1 MTPGRPAT
9 GPHRSLEW
17 ATAGP
22 NETVVQLLKLNELW
36 ALHRPADTEEDA
48 MAVVEETS

>member
-1 MTPGRPAT
+1 MMPGRPAT

-22 NETVVQLLKLNELW
+22 NETVLQLLELNEPW
-36 ALHRPADTEEDA
+36 AMLRIADTEKNA
-48 MAVVEETS
+48 PAVVGETS

>member
-1 MTPGRPAT
+1 MTPGRPAK

-36 ALHRPADTEEDA
+36 ALLRQADTEEDTP
-48 MAVVEETS
+48 AVVGETS